1 MLKKRVS
8 ILLIFI
14 LIMGLCSSVYATEL
28 KTNLNVVQQASET
41 KYLENDQG
49 YISKTIVDSNKETG
63 EVTVEL
69 KVANTKKDVLKSKDT
84 EIVLVIDNSG
94 SMDFKTADGR
104 TRKSILLD
112 SAKKFVNIIF
122 DTSSNVRIGVV
133 KFCGEM
139 GLLAPVYAAS
149 VITKPTSNK
158 EDIMNGLTT
167 MEKQKVQSGT
177 NIQKGLMKA
186 ETLFS
191 ENAGNK
197 VIILLTDGL
206 PNEDGERNNVGDKEM
221 ILTNETYKK
230 ILENTKNEL
239 LNIKKNGIMPIS
251 LMTGVNSNDVDDDG
265 EVITS
270 TEEDI
275 KAIEMIF
282 GTEEKPTA
290 GKFYNAKTTDI
301 DKVVQEDITKDVQE
315 VLNKPINEVKVVD
328 YFPKDIT
335 ENFEFSYVGEPSTG
349 TKSDKINTETN
360 TIEWD
365 IGKLKGDE
373 VATLKY
379 KLKIKDMKNMN
390 LLNKTIATNEKVVLT
405 YKDTASKD
413 YTVTLTSSPTIQL
426 SEVKEDLNP
435 EETQNSSKDATISDG
450 VLPAARSKNIHRAI
464 YSFFRFY
471 FNNII

>member
-1 MLKKRVS
+1 
-8 ILLIFI
+8 
-14 LIMGLCSSVYATEL
+14 
-28 KTNLNVVQQASET
+28 
-41 KYLENDQG
+41 
-49 YISKTIVDSNKETG
+49 
-63 EVTVEL
+63 
-69 KVANTKKDVLKSKDT
+69 
-84 EIVLVIDNSG
+84 
-94 SMDFKTADGR
+94 
-104 TRKSILLD
+104 
-112 SAKKFVNIIF
+112 
-122 DTSSNVRIGVV
+122 
-133 KFCGEM
+133 
-139 GLLAPVYAAS
+139 
-149 VITKPTSNK
+149 
-158 EDIMNGLTT
+158 MNGLTT